1 MSGALEG
8 LVVLDLTRYLS
19 GPHCTLLLAGL
30 GAQVIKIDDLSKKQH
45 RLTLLHPVGHSFY
58 ASCRDK
64 LRWGDALVN

>member
-30 GAQVIKIDDLSKKQH
+30 GAEVIKIDDPGSGD
-45 RLTLLHPVGHSFY
+45 PAAGAPPY
-58 ASCRDK
+58 AGAGGAS
-64 LRWGDALVN
+64 V